1 MKCLVQKCAIWNTW
15 TRAGPACPFLANVFV
30 KLRVVIGSCLLRI
43 FEIKSASPVSDDPKV
58 EQSVINMS
66 ELVIV
71 SGEAAG
77 LFIPAGRLHHKTLL
91 ESPSILKSALPDGP
105 GLGYGSLFIR
115 TTNIQPVSGS
125 SHCHKRLFVHPPF
138 HLSLSHSLVFF
149 ACREEET
156 GITCRLTS
164 KRGTPLGFTQFYI

>member
-1 MKCLVQKCAIWNTW
+1 M
-15 TRAGPACPFLANVFV
+15 
-30 KLRVVIGSCLLRI
+30 
-43 FEIKSASPVSDDPKV
+43 SDDPKV

-125 SHCHKRLFVHPPF
+125 SHCHKRLFVPPLSIF
-138 HLSLSHSLVFF
+138 LSLIHLFF
-149 ACREEET
+149 LLAGRRKRELHA
-156 GITCRLTS
+156 G
-164 KRGTPLGFTQFYI
+164 

>member
-1 MKCLVQKCAIWNTW
+1 
-15 TRAGPACPFLANVFV
+15 
-30 KLRVVIGSCLLRI
+30 
-43 FEIKSASPVSDDPKV
+43 
-58 EQSVINMS
+58 MS

-71 SGEAAG
+71 CGEAAG

-125 SHCHKRLFVHPPF
+125 SHHHKRLFVP
-138 HLSLSHSLVFF
+138 HLSISLSHFF
-149 ACREEET
+149 CLPEGGNGNCMPADFK
-156 GITCRLTS
+156 
-164 KRGTPLGFTQFYI
+164 KRDTARIHSVLHLDSI

>member
-15 TRAGPACPFLANVFV
+15 TTRVHFWQMFLSNSGW
-30 KLRVVIGSCLLRI
+30 LLEVVCREFL
-43 FEIKSASPVSDDPKV
+43 KSSRPRRVSDDPKV

-71 SGEAAG
+71 SG

-125 SHCHKRLFVHPPF
+125 SHRHKRLFVP
-138 HLSLSHSLVFF
+138 HLSISLSHSLVFF
-149 ACREEET
+149 FACRKEET